1 MRPWLS
7 RSLLI
12 AAAFVL
18 CWGGAVWY
26 WRETNR
32 MPTSGDLA
40 IYLLLVPLGLLLAF
54 WFARKLVAVLAA
66 APAAAAGAAQDPAQ
80 DKPDATPQPGAPL
93 RIVAA
98 ALRMPHGESAPELAE
113 AMLSEQAR
121 LELDPELSDDH
132 GYPVMSGRVAGVDE
146 TAQADAMADWL
157 QQNGL
162 AELRFDAEQWRA
174 LSLGSS
180 VVGELAQAV
189 VMHQM
194 LPQYLAASPAGRIA
208 LDLPM
213 LQLVALL
220 PAEWDG
226 ARRQAAASWFLHLIE
241 QQGWPAERLALS
253 GAAVAHT
260 SAPFA
265 LIGQLAG
272 QAAREERSCL
282 AIVLSCASHIGELSV
297 QDWADRGILF
307 TARNPGGRIPGEG
320 AAGLLLADSPQ
331 ALLLD
336 APEAVQLHAASAAIR
351 GASADAKARTD
362 TELLAGLGQQALRTG
377 AADPGLVSLLSA
389 DTDHRSSRV
398 TELMSMANAMLPQL
412 DLSTQVLSVA
422 ASCGDAGAVSALA
435 ALVLAQQDAVDNASH
450 VLCVS
455 NLDPYQR
462 SAVLVGPAAAPAA
475 ASA

>member
-12 AAAFVL
+12 AVTFAL

-32 MPTSGDLA
+32 MPTSGELA
-40 IYLLLVPLGLLLAF
+40 IYLLLVPLGLLLSF
-54 WFARKLVAVLAA
+54 WFAKKLIAALTA
-66 APAAAAGAAQDPAQ
+66 APAVAALAQDPAQ
-80 DKPDATPQPGAPL
+80 DKPDATPAQPGAPL

-98 ALRMPHGESAPELAE
+98 ALRMPHGDSAPELAE

-121 LELDPELSDDH
+121 LELDPELSDDN

-157 QQNGL
+157 QQSGL

-180 VVGELAQAV
+180 VLGELAQAV
-189 VMHQM
+189 LMHQV
-194 LPQYLAASPAGRIA
+194 LPQYLAASPAERVA

-253 GAAVAHT
+253 GAAVAHAI
-260 SAPFA
+260 APFA

-272 QAAREERSCL
+272 QAEREDRSCL

-297 QDWADRGILF
+297 QDWAERGILF

-320 AAGLLLADSPQ
+320 AAGLLLADSRQ

-336 APEAVQLHAASAAIR
+336 APDAVQLHAASAAMR
-351 GASADAKARTD
+351 GASADGKGRTD

-377 AADPGLVSLLSA
+377 AADASLVSFLSA

-422 ASCGDAGAVSALA
+422 ASCGDAGTVSALA

-462 SAVLVGPAAAPAA
+462 SAVLVGPASAPAA
-475 ASA
+475 SA